1 MPQGCHKDAA
11 NCENCDKLLSGRGVG
26 HELFFCIVA
35 SYKMMPVTPSGIP
48 QTSAVSNII
57 TWIQIM
63 ETLAAAASAP
73 IFMRLPQQQLECQGR
88 QVVRAMSEW
97 PVVPQGWK
105 YTACNDPACGHCAIP
120 GTPTPT
126 PIILLINFAR
136 VYAYIHIHFILT
148 WNRMSR

>member
-1 MPQGCHKDAA
+1 
-11 NCENCDKLLSGRGVG
+11 
-26 HELFFCIVA
+26 
-35 SYKMMPVTPSGIP
+35 MPVTPSGIP

-57 TWIQIM
+57 TWVQIM

-73 IFMRLPQQQLECQGR
+73 IFMRLPQQQLEFQGR

-136 VYAYIHIHFILT
+136 AILHT
-148 WNRMSR
+148 FRNSF